1 MTLPWVVAD
10 KIFKFL
16 DPKSD
21 EKVYFAIVFENYRYL
36 ARADVMTA
44 TSSTVAHFIRQVCP
58 FEIFLKIGIARMI
71 KCRTILGSCIRRI
84 IQYSV
89 QIY

>member
-21 EKVYFAIVFENYRYL
+21 EKIYFAIVFENYKYL
-36 ARADVMTA
+36 ARPDVMTA
-44 TSSTVAHFIRQVCP
+44 TSSTVAHFI
-58 FEIFLKIGIARMI
+58 G
-71 KCRTILGSCIRRI
+71 
-84 IQYSV
+84 
-89 QIY
+89 